1 MNEIVTKESLG
12 IASVTTFPAVVEY
25 RKELLSEKTD
35 PAYIKM
41 KDKFPYLPSKYV
53 DDVFNKWF
61 PIHNVDVLHRSDDET
76 SVTYTVKITVA
87 FPNGTI
93 MSRVGAG
100 GARKQ
105 IKSASRVEIESG
117 KRGIN
122 PFDYVD
128 NSNAEKA
135 ALTLA
140 IKNCQERFG
149 IGADV
154 TERVILSPD
163 EIKENNDTI
172 NAVLNSITFP
182 KDKIK
187 WKEKLASADTPNKK
201 LALLN
206 ELREVYDVDEII
218 SRTTET

>member
-1 MNEIVTKESLG
+1 MNEVIVQETLDIS
-12 IASVTTFPAVVEY
+12 SVTSFPAIIEY
-25 RKELLSEKTD
+25 RKELLRQKTD
-35 PAYIKM
+35 SAYIKM

-53 DDVFNKWF
+53 DDAFNKWF
-61 PIHNVDVLHRSDDET
+61 PIHNIDVLYRSDDET
-76 SVTYTVKITVA
+76 SVSYTVKITVA

-105 IKSASRVEIESG
+105 IKSASRVEIEAG
-117 KRGIN
+117 KRGIS

-149 IGADV
+149 IGADI
-154 TERVILSPD
+154 TERVILSPE
-163 EIKENNDTI
+163 EISDNNATI
-172 NAVLNSITFP
+172 KLVLDSITFP

-201 LALLN
+201 LAILN
-206 ELREVYDVDEII
+206 ELREAYDVEEII
-218 SRTTET
+218 SRTET